1 MLMQLICCCLVLMEN
16 RQDFEASNMGETMK
30 GSLLK
35 QAPGENTSEDIL
47 KLHEVLRGLN
57 VGMKMPPNA
66 LTYEQVFISPIDF
79 IENRLNS

>member
-1 MLMQLICCCLVLMEN
+1 MEN

-47 KLHEVLRGLN
+47 KLHDVLRGLN

-66 LTYEQVFISPIDF
+66 LTYDQVITNPVLQLIPKLRRFEELFCSIV
-79 IENRLNS
+79 

>member
-1 MLMQLICCCLVLMEN
+1 MEN

-47 KLHEVLRGLN
+47 KLHDVLRSLN

-66 LTYEQVFISPIDF
+66 LTYDQVITNPASQLIPKFRRFTELFCSIV
-79 IENRLNS
+79 